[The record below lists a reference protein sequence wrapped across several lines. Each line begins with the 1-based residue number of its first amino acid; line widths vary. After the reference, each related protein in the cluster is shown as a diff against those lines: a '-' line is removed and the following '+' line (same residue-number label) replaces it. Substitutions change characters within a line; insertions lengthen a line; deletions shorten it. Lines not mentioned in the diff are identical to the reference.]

1 MQAKVGLVTILKNY
15 KLSLN
20 NKTATP
26 IQFDI
31 KTSGVLAVDGDVW
44 LNIEK
49 CN

>member
-15 KLSLN
+15 KVSLS

-26 IQFDI
+26 IKFDT
-31 KTSGVLAVDGDVW
+31 KSLGVLAVDGNVW
-44 LNIEK
+44 LNVER